1 MELHHLTK
9 YLPTK
14 LRVYFLTSPK
24 LTLNGLG
31 RPRRHVIEDYLLV
44 DQQPVIA
51 AVELRA
57 GRLTTL
63 MPSQRVNSFSAKK
76 LFCDPGSLIG
86 LIAATCCGH
95 AKMFRRFRHRRT
107 ALYQRLETR
116 ILPRKVG

>member
-1 MELHHLTK
+1 
-9 YLPTK
+9 
-14 LRVYFLTSPK
+14 
-24 LTLNGLG
+24 LNGLG

-86 LIAATCCGH
+86 LIGRRAAGTPRCF
-95 AKMFRRFRHRRT
+95 AVSST
-107 ALYQRLETR
+107 AERCYIRGLRPVFY
-116 ILPRKVG
+116 PGK